1 MIEEQA
7 HVIEIKGNLLL
18 LQAQTQSACGSCSV
32 SKGCGTSLLAKVV
45 GRKFTHFQAENNI
58 NAKVGDTVVV
68 GIAEDALLKGSL
80 MMYILPVLCMLVS
93 ALLADYFLTAP
104 PSLLLAE
111 YNPSMDITAPP
122 SWLPAEYSPSKDIT
136 APPSWVLAPEPVHGS
151 PSMDISAV
159 IKYRDLMIAACS
171 IMGLV
176 FGSLMSK
183 WYFDRQSS
191 VKRFAP
197 VVLRKIIEHG
207 KL

>member
-7 HVIEIKGNLLL
+7 QVIEIKGKWLL

-58 NAKVGDTVVV
+58 KAKVGDTVVV

-80 MMYILPVLCMLVS
+80 MMYILPVMCMLIF
-93 ALLADYFLTAP
+93 ALLADY
-104 PSLLLAE
+104 LL
-111 YNPSMDITAPP
+111 TAPP
-122 SWLPAEYSPSKDIT
+122 SWLISQQGH
-136 APPSWVLAPEPVHGS
+136 HGR
-151 PSMDISAV
+151 PSMDITTASQ
-159 IKYRDLMIAACS
+159 YSDLMIAAAS
-171 IMGLV
+171 MMGLV

-191 VKRFAP
+191 VKRFVP
-197 VVLRKIIEHG
+197 VVLRKIVEHG